1 MGVGEAAAAATALGA
16 ALITLGYRNQRG
28 VELSPDGRRYL
39 AMGAGRPAHLPF
51 GLRWLLPAVCG
62 ASLTRWRWSTAIYL
76 GLLPPL
82 LVVWLSRW
90 INHPG
95 LLVAGGVLV
104 CGLPGIYRT
113 HLRLPVLVDAPAMAW
128 ALGAAIAAHHGS
140 WLLAVALALLAG
152 SIKEPAPIFAACYA
166 WSLLPLA
173 GLVAPLVRRLVG
185 RFGDDVE
192 GEEDRLR
199 HPIRTGRL
207 DHTGMWFEATAMAT
221 PWGACLLATLTT
233 DRATI
238 PMLVV
243 TVLLAYGQ
251 LFIAGDTV
259 RLYQWAAPP
268 VILAT
273 LTVLPPRWAVAAL
286 LAHLLN
292 PWAGNGR

>member
-1 MGVGEAAAAATALGA
+1 VGIDEAAAIAAVLGVA
-16 ALITLGYRNQRG
+16 IITLGYRNQPG

-39 AMGAGRPAHLPF
+39 AMAAGRRAPLPF
-51 GLRWLLPAVCG
+51 ALRWLLPAVCG
-62 ASLTRWRWSTAIYL
+62 TSLTRWRWSTAIHL
-76 GLLPPL
+76 VLLPPL

-90 INHPG
+90 LDHPG
-95 LLVAGGVLV
+95 LLVTGGLLV
-104 CGLPGIYRT
+104 CGLPGIFRI

-128 ALGAAIAAHHGS
+128 ALSAAIAAQHGR
-140 WLLAVALALLAG
+140 WPLVVALALLAG
-152 SIKEPAPIFAACYA
+152 SVKEPAPIFAACYA
-166 WSLLPLA
+166 WSVLPLV
-173 GLVAPLVRRLVG
+173 GLAAPLARRLVA
-185 RFGDDVE
+185 RLGDDVE
-192 GEEDRLR
+192 GEDDRLA
-199 HPIRTGRL
+199 HPVRTGRL
-207 DHTGMWFEATAMAT
+207 DHIGMWFDATAMAT
-221 PWGACLLATLTT
+221 PWGACLLAILTT

-273 LTVLPPRWAVAAL
+273 ITVIPPRWAVVAL